1 MGKWELFVTCRVVK
15 IEILLGLG
23 SKTWDC
29 NAETKILPKIK
40 NILV

>member
-15 IEILLGLG
+15 IEILLASGG
-23 SKTWDC
+23 KTWDF